1 MGMAMET
8 DIAEAVLKE
17 FLGDCIPD
25 HVGGEMK
32 WWICNEEEQDCN
44 GWEGTEKSRKAT
56 QLLAR
61 CLRDSSII

>member
-1 MGMAMET
+1 MGMATET
-8 DIAEAVLKE
+8 DVTEAVLKE
-17 FLGDCIPD
+17 FLGDCIPE

-32 WWICNEEEQDCN
+32 WWMWNEEEQVND